1 MMNSGF
7 LRAENSKSFQVTE
20 SAEDL
25 MEMVRE
31 NQSAGDK
38 E

>member
-1 MMNSGF
+1 MNSGF

-25 MEMVRE
+25 MEMVE
-31 NQSAGDK
+31 D